1 MRSSIVLTAL
11 LSLALATACKKT
23 STGGGVTVPTIPAG
37 VDIKGNVNTYDDK
50 GNALSDKSGVK
61 VTLHCR
67 GNDSTFIQTT
77 DASGAYL
84 FPIKSFGIYDVT
96 YEKSGMGTYYYGAT
110 NYYNSSAPNAAN
122 VLPTVQFGSLSS
134 TQITGVTYID
144 ATYNGAPGM
153 SYTLTVS
160 PDPNTNSRAY
170 FRCFLSTDSTV
181 SSGNFAAYT
190 SAVRSIIS
198 NNATAGFT
206 RDELVTNFGFATGQ
220 KVWLKVYGESVQ
232 TNEYFD
238 EKLGRKVFP
247 NLNATSPASISF
259 IVP

>member
-1 MRSSIVLTAL
+1 MNRSIIVSAAL
-11 LSLALATACKKT
+11 LLVLGAACKKSST
-23 STGGGVTVPTIPAG
+23 SGGTTGTIPAG
-37 VDIKGNVNTYDDK
+37 IDIKGTVNTYDDK

-61 VTLHCR
+61 VTIHCR

-77 DASGAYL
+77 DATGAYL
-84 FPIKSFGIYDVT
+84 FQTKSFGLYDVT
-96 YEKSGMGTYYYGAT
+96 YEKTGMGTYKYGAT
-110 NYYNSSAPNAAN
+110 NYYNSGAPTAPNT
-122 VLPTVQFGSLSS
+122 LPTVQFGSLST
-134 TQITGVTYID
+134 TQITATTYID

-181 SSGNFAAYT
+181 SNSNYTGYT
-190 SAVRSIIS
+190 STVRSIIS

-206 RDELVTNFGFATGQ
+206 RDELVTNFGFTTGQ
-220 KVWLKVYGESVQ
+220 KVWLKVYGESLQ

-238 EKLGRKVFP
+238 EKLGRKIFP
-247 NLNATSPASISF
+247 NLNEVTPAAISF

>member
-1 MRSSIVLTAL
+1 MNRSIIVSAAL
-11 LSLALATACKKT
+11 LLVLGSACKKT
-23 STGGGVTVPTIPAG
+23 STGPTTPGYIPPG
-37 VDIKGNVNTYDDK
+37 VDIKGTVNTYDDK

-61 VTLHCR
+61 VTIHCR
-67 GNDSTFIQTT
+67 GNDSTFTQTT

-84 FPIKSFGIYDVT
+84 FPIKSFGLYDVT
-96 YEKSGMGTYYYGAT
+96 YEKTGMGTYKYGAS
-110 NYYNSSAPNAAN
+110 NYYNSGAPTAPNI
-122 VLPTVQFGSLSS
+122 LPTVQFGSLST

-144 ATYNGAPGM
+144 ATYNGAAGM

-160 PDPNTNSRAY
+160 PDPNTDSRAY

-181 SSGNFAAYT
+181 SSSNFSAYT

-206 RDELVTNFGFATGQ
+206 RDELVTNFGFTTGQ

-238 EKLGRKVFP
+238 EKIGHKIFP
-247 NLNATSPASISF
+247 NLNGTSPAAISF